1 MSLRNY
7 VFNVRQSEK
16 HMFLSGCRKIC
27 ARLQKVGVKRCDDVL
42 WHHLY
47 SQSGIKLTL
56 KLVLWSTQRLSTFMS
71 TQRISWHVD
80 ITFNISTKERWKIK
94 CQWSCEKLQWA
105 MQLLIKSKNETS
117 LGPKRRI
124 ITNWEPYFIVYFQIT
139 LVSQRHSP
147 VLVKKH
153 AHFMLM
159 SSPSAHACATQ
170 DASVWLQLLAAPLT
184 KWNLP
189 VPCKLG
195 RETRC
200 VLQNWNGIFP
210 TSELS
215 FTRGFM
221 NELTTD
227 DE

>member
-1 MSLRNY
+1 MGS
-7 VFNVRQSEK
+7 
-16 HMFLSGCRKIC
+16 
-27 ARLQKVGVKRCDDVL
+27 
-42 WHHLY
+42 
-47 SQSGIKLTL
+47 
-56 KLVLWSTQRLSTFMS
+56 
-71 TQRISWHVD
+71 
-80 ITFNISTKERWKIK
+80 
-94 CQWSCEKLQWA
+94 
-105 MQLLIKSKNETS
+105 
-117 LGPKRRI
+117 KRRI
-124 ITNWEPYFIVYFQIT
+124 ITNWEPYFVVYFQIT

-159 SSPSAHACATQ
+159 SSPPALACATQ
-170 DASVWLQLLAAPLT
+170 DASVWLQLLASPLT

-200 VLQNWNGIFP
+200 VLQNRNGIFH

-221 NELTTD
+221 NELMTD
-227 DE
+227 WWRIIISNILPLPECILDYSFKLTLNHQGPYNQRDLFSITAKWIDIKVSLKWMRV